1 MSYEPTNWKAGDT
14 VTSAKLNKM
23 EQGIANSG
31 SSNLEVIEAQ
41 LDEEE
46 NIIVP
51 VKTEV
56 IVDMMDSG
64 KVVYVMYK
72 GEDPTSFNYIP
83 LVGAAYGAFQDGI
96 WTFAGRSLGPE
107 GFTLFY
113 GMEGE
118 FPTTVQPEGSGK
130 DDSGDDS
137 GDEGGV
143 L

>member
-1 MSYEPTNWKAGDT
+1 MSYEPTTWKAGDT

-41 LDEEE
+41 LDEYE
-46 NIIVP
+46 NITIP
-51 VKTEV
+51 VKTEA

-83 LVGAAYGAFQDGI
+83 IIGAGYGSLHEGV

-107 GFTLFY
+107 DFTIFY
-113 GMEGE
+113 GREDE
-118 FPTTVQPEGSGK
+118 FPTTAQPE
-130 DDSGDDS
+130 DSGDGS
-137 GDEGGV
+137 GDIA
-143 L
+143 